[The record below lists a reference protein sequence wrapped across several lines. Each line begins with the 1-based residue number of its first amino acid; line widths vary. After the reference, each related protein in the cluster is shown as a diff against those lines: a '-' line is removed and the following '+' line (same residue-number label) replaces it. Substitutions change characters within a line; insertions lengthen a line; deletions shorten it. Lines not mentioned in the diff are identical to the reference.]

1 MRLRQIRLRL
11 LSRAISLVPGSLRG
25 VVRRVPGVAA
35 AQRAAVA
42 ALGQNEEFDHL
53 VDYGPAKGLRLP
65 IRLPQDKA
73 FWKGTYEEGFCARLA
88 AAVSAGDVCCDIGA
102 FRGYT
107 AGVMALAGA
116 SRVCA
121 FEPAPLNRQAVRR
134 VIAMNP
140 DLPIRLV
147 EAAVGAEEG
156 TIKITI
162 HEDASMNFVGEDASG
177 RPVVE
182 VDVHTIDNMVASGKL
197 ESPQLLKIDVEG
209 AEALVLEGAAN
220 ALRNSVRQIFVELHH
235 DEARQECERLLAEA
249 RFERIWQAEDEG
261 VFPMQTQFRKRY

>member
-1 MRLRQIRLRL
+1 MSLKHKLLGRSIR
-11 LSRAISLVPGSLRG
+11 LVPGPLRG
-25 VVRRVPGVAA
+25 IIRKVPGVAA

-42 ALGQNEEFDHL
+42 ALGQNEEFDHV

-88 AAVSAGDVCCDIGA
+88 AAVNAGDVCCDIGA

-140 DLPIRLV
+140 GLPISLV

-182 VDVHTIDNMVASGKL
+182 VDVLTIDTMVASGKL

-209 AEALVLEGAAN
+209 AEASVLRGAAN
-220 ALRNSVRQIFVELHH
+220 ALRDSVRQIFVELHH

-249 RFERIWQAEDEG
+249 GFERVWRAEEEG
-261 VFPMQTQFRKRY
+261 VFPMQTQFRKRH